1 MVRQDEENLD
11 RFWGWWR
18 VANKEQF
25 FVFFCI
31 GLFTIIV
38 FSLLAYST
46 VYGKD
51 VGEDLDFI
59 QGEGDILADDRRPV
73 VPDAVLGHRRR
84 LAVRRL
90 PRAARLHRAAVG
102 RRDQDDPRAGE
113 HEVDREQALL
123 LLRLDRDRA
132 RHGILLSGFDQP
144 LTLLII
150 ASSLNGVVMFIYS
163 LLLIKLNRQALP
175 EPLRLRGW
183 RLGLMWMISAV
194 FGALSVALLISQI

>member
-1 MVRQDEENLD
+1 MLGALAFAGVGGANNLVQSNWIRDKGFGMGAHIPHVVSPITGEDQAKPSTGYMVRQDEENLD

-31 GLFTIIV
+31 GLTTIIV

-59 QGEGDILADDRRPV
+59 QGEGDILATTVGPWFRTLFWV
-73 VPDAVLGHRRR
+73 IGAVSLFGG
-84 LAVRRL
+84 L

-102 RRDQDDPRAGE
+102 RRDQDDPRARE

-132 RHGILLSGFDQP
+132 RHG
-144 LTLLII
+144 
-150 ASSLNGVVMFIYS
+150 ASC
-163 LLLIKLNRQALP
+163 
-175 EPLRLRGW
+175 
-183 RLGLMWMISAV
+183 
-194 FGALSVALLISQI
+194 